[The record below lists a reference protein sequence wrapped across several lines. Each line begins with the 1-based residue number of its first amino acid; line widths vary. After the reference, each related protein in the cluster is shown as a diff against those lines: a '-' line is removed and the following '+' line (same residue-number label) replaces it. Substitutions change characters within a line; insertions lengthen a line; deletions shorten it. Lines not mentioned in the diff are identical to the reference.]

1 MRLSVTP
8 NVPHMSLPLLL
19 GGLCACT
26 LGFGW
31 LGARTFER
39 RTIL

>member
-8 NVPHMSLPLLL
+8 NVPHMPLPLLL
-19 GGLCACT
+19 GGLCGCT

-31 LGARTFER
+31 MGARTFER

>member
-1 MRLSVTP
+1 
-8 NVPHMSLPLLL
+8 MSLPLLVV
-19 GGLCACT
+19 GLVGCT